1 MQISCSSEKSFQWY
15 FLKYSSSL
23 TVEIEES
30 LSVVIFKSWSEYFW
44 ELMQFLADCVFLA
57 CEAEQVQ
64 GTPFSADVS
73 CWWGTAKGTGHLWQS
88 GISFCNAVWTNLL
101 PLQQWRLAASASK
114 SFWAKWSPV
123 SSVIQLCS
131 LIAGP
136 QHSETALQHWGYS
149 LSLGTA
155 ESACQL

>member
-15 FLKYSSSL
+15 FLKYWSSL
-23 TVEIEES
+23 TMEIEES

-73 CWWGTAKGTGHLWQS
+73 CWWGTAKEQDIS
-88 GISFCNAVWTNLL
+88 GKAGDPSAMQCGQT
-101 PLQQWRLAASASK
+101 LQQWRLAASASK

-136 QHSETALQHWGYS
+136 QHPETALQHWGYS